1 MYIILIH
8 VGAYLL
14 SPPKDNLLI
23 LFDTDVSSNQ
33 LSKE

>member
-14 SPPKDNLLI
+14 SAPKDNLLI
-23 LFDTDVSSNQ
+23 LFDTDVPSNQ